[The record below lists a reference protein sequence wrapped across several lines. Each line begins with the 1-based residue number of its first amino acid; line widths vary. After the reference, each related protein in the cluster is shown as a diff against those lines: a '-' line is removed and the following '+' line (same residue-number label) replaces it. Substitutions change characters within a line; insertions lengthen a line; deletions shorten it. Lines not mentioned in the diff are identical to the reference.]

1 VDDATTWDAEAETFD
16 REPDHGLADPEC
28 RAAWRDLLADALP
41 EAPSRVADLGCGTGS
56 LTLLLAEAG
65 HAVTGVDLSPA
76 MVARARA
83 KAGDVAELVI
93 GDAAAPPLTPASYDV
108 ALCRHVLWAL
118 PDPAAALERW
128 VGLLAPGGRLVLVEG
143 RWGSPPSSGTSGL
156 TAAQT
161 IALVEATGRT
171 AELRRLPE
179 PVFWGRAIDDERY
192 LVVSRS

>member
-1 VDDATTWDAEAETFD
+1 
-16 REPDHGLADPEC
+16 
-28 RAAWRDLLADALP
+28 
-41 EAPSRVADLGCGTGS
+41 
-56 LTLLLAEAG
+56 
-65 HAVTGVDLSPA
+65 
-76 MVARARA
+76 
-83 KAGDVAELVI
+83 
-93 GDAAAPPLTPASYDV
+93 V